1 MTPTQVMLAI
11 ATPVVWGLGF
21 ALAKAGLGHFPPI
34 FLMSMRYGLTALV
47 LLWFARP
54 SGPLLGRIFVIAV
67 VSGTIPYGMVFTG
80 LNDLEASTAILIV
93 QLNVP
98 FLTIMGWLLLRE
110 HLGWQRIVGM
120 AVAFIGVGLIAGE
133 PEIRGNP
140 LPLFLVIGG
149 GLVWAFGQIMIRRL
163 RGVGGIQLLAGVA
176 AFSAPQLLL
185 GSILLEEGQITA
197 LATAGGWEWSVILYV
212 GLIMTALGYTMW
224 YHLLGVCQVTQLAPF
239 LLINPVV
246 AVLAG
251 VVLLGE
257 SLTLLEA
264 LGGGIVMAGIAVMTV
279 RRRSA
284 PVDTETGG
292 ARAR

>member
-1 MTPTQVMLAI
+1 MTPKQVMLAI
-11 ATPVVWGLGF
+11 ATPMVWGLGF
-21 ALAKAGLGHFPPI
+21 ALAKAGLSHFPPI
-34 FLMSMRYGLTALV
+34 FLMSTRYALTALV
-47 LLWFARP
+47 LLWFMRP
-54 SGPLLGRIFVIAV
+54 PTPLLGRIFVIAL
-67 VSGTIPYGMVFTG
+67 VSGTIPYGMVFSG

-98 FLTIMGWLLLRE
+98 FLAIMGWLLLGE
-110 HLGWQRIVGM
+110 HLGWQRVVGM

-149 GLVWAFGQIMIRRL
+149 GLFWAYGQIMIRRL
-163 RGVGGIQLLAGVA
+163 RGVGGMRLLAGVA
-176 AFSAPQLLL
+176 ALSAPQLLL
-185 GSILLEEGQITA
+185 GSAFIEDGQITA
-197 LATAGGWEWSVILYV
+197 LATAGWMEWSVILYV

-224 YHLLGVCQVTQLAPF
+224 YHLLSVCEVTQLAPF

-257 SLTLLEA
+257 SLTLFEA
-264 LGGGIVMAGIAVMTV
+264 LGGAIVLVGITVMTV
-279 RRRSA
+279 KRRSA
-284 PVDTETGG
+284 PPLADAGET
-292 ARAR
+292 RNP